1 MQDRPLTTK
10 QATYLE
16 GILQGLSGVRA
27 CMKAGYKGN
36 TNVLAVQANNNLTH
50 PKVKAELDKRRAE
63 IKAKTEYGLSNW
75 RRDMIDAREAAKD
88 KGQYSAVAAF
98 DRLIGQHLGGF
109 ELDNKQKT
117 EQVQLDTKKAEQA
130 RLIAVQ
136 LTINSLTV
144 RDDK

>member
-1 MQDRPLTTK
+1 MTDRPLTTK

-16 GILQGLSGVRA
+16 GILQGLSGVKA
-27 CMKAGYKGN
+27 CMKAGYSGN
-36 TNVLAVQANNNLTH
+36 SNTLAQRAHELVSNS
-50 PKVKAELDKRRAE
+50 KVKEAIEVRKAE

-75 RRDMIDAREAAKD
+75 RKNMITARDDAATAK
-88 KGQYSAVAAF
+88 QWSAVAAF

-117 EQVQLDTKKAEQA
+117 EQIQLNTKKAEQA

-144 RDDK
+144 SGDK